1 MKFYNVLLTL
11 VAASS
16 VLSFNAKGGLYL
28 TDSTEKK
35 HPIYEN
41 VSKECQ
47 EDLDKTGIFSNC
59 MDNRVLSV
67 ETNEERC
74 KKLSSQLC
82 VKFYENPFAELPNC
96 EKDPIFIQYT
106 NTMKGIDPTKNLYC
120 LYNEGKLCPT
130 VNKELSKGSFGDE
143 DVLET
148 CKLKACTEGLINLFE
163 VSVENAEASVKLGVL
178 LKQIDEDKSE
188 MYIRLNKE
196 TFGKYLD
203 HLKSSNCTSQAKD
216 DTATATYVVAE
227 ENSSANNIKIT
238 SILFTTIGLALAY
251 LLL

>member
-16 VLSFNAKGGLYL
+16 VLSFNARGGLYL

-106 NTMKGIDPTKNLYC
+106 NVIKGINPKKNLYC

-148 CKLKACTEGLINLFE
+148 CKSKACTEGLINLFE

-178 LKQIDEDKSE
+178 LKQIDEVESK
-188 MYIRLNKE
+188 MYTKKTKE
-196 TFGKYLD
+196 FYGGYVDL
-203 HLKSSNCTSQAKD
+203 LKSSKCSSQAKD

-227 ENSSANNIKIT
+227 ESSSANSINIIN
-238 SILFTTIGLALAY
+238 ILFTTLGLVLAY
-251 LLL
+251 LL

>member
-35 HPIYEN
+35 HLIYEN

-47 EDLDKTGIFSNC
+47 EELDKTGIFSNC

-74 KKLSSQLC
+74 KKFASQKC
-82 VKFYENPFAELPNC
+82 AKFYENPFAELPNC

-178 LKQIDEDKSE
+178 LKQIDEVESK
-188 MYIRLNKE
+188 MYTKKTKE
-196 TFGKYLD
+196 FYGGYVDL
-203 HLKSSNCTSQAKD
+203 LKSSKCSSQAKD

-227 ENSSANNIKIT
+227 ESSSANSINIIN
-238 SILFTTIGLALAY
+238 ILFTTLGLVLAY
-251 LLL
+251 LL

>member
-16 VLSFNAKGGLYL
+16 VLSFNARGGLYL

-106 NTMKGIDPTKNLYC
+106 NVIKGINPKKNLYC

-178 LKQIDEDKSE
+178 LKQIDEVESK
-188 MYIRLNKE
+188 MYTKKTKE
-196 TFGKYLD
+196 FYGGYVDL
-203 HLKSSNCTSQAKD
+203 LKSSKCSSQAKD

-227 ENSSANNIKIT
+227 ESSSANSINIIN
-238 SILFTTIGLALAY
+238 ILFTTLGLVLAY
-251 LLL
+251 LL

>member
-35 HPIYEN
+35 HLIYEN

-47 EDLDKTGIFSNC
+47 EELDKTGIFSNC

-74 KKLSSQLC
+74 KKFASQKC
-82 VKFYENPFAELPNC
+82 AKFYENPFAELPNC

-148 CKLKACTEGLINLFE
+148 CKSKACTEGLINLFE

-178 LKQIDEDKSE
+178 LKQIDEVESK
-188 MYIRLNKE
+188 MYTKKTKE
-196 TFGKYLD
+196 FYGGYVDL
-203 HLKSSNCTSQAKD
+203 LKSSKCSSQAKD

-227 ENSSANNIKIT
+227 ESSSANSINIIN
-238 SILFTTIGLALAY
+238 ILFTTLGLVLAY
-251 LLL
+251 LL